1 MKLKAIKERTCI
13 GCRVKMKKE
22 EMARFYKEGR
32 NYFYDR
38 TGKKEG
44 RGLYIC
50 RDISCIEKA
59 KKNRKYSIDENEIC
73 ILKKDV
79 LQNEEIL
86 VK

>member
-1 MKLKAIKERTCI
+1 MKLKVIKERTCI
-13 GCRVKMKKE
+13 GCRVKHKKE
-22 EMARFYKEGR
+22 EMARLYKDGQK
-32 NYFYDR
+32 YFYDS

-50 RDISCIEKA
+50 KENSCIEKA
-59 KKNRKYSIDENEIC
+59 KKNKKYSINENEIC

-79 LQNEEIL
+79 LQNEDFL